1 MPAMIRADT
10 HRIIKPEPR
19 IGRGQRPLLHVR
31 TPTVYLRYQKREGKK
46 MAFFTFNTTTHICT
60 CQSEPFNIGTPRIDL
75 YDSTARQLAQELSE
89 PELLLEDKRTRQWK
103 VKKDDKANKPSQI
116 RKIYDELCMWEQKAH
131 DVETFAKLLPFIKM
145 MNAKVAY
152 ARGRELVDDKFVAW
166 FSTCM
171 DQIRE
176 SNETGLN
183 TFKNFR
189 THFEAFLGFFKQAR
203 PS

>member
-1 MPAMIRADT
+1 MS
-10 HRIIKPEPR
+10 
-19 IGRGQRPLLHVR
+19 
-31 TPTVYLRYQKREGKK
+31 
-46 MAFFTFNTTTHICT
+46 FFTFNTKIVPPKCD
-60 CQSEPFNIGTPRIDL
+60 CQSDPFNIRSPGINL
-75 YDSTARQLAQELSE
+75 YDSTARQLAEDLAK
-89 PELLLEDKRTRQWK
+89 PELLVEKKRGKERWWEVISDK
-103 VKKDDKANKPSQI
+103 DANKPTQI
-116 RKIYDELCMWEQKAH
+116 RKIYDELCMWEQKTR

-152 ARGRELVDDKFVAW
+152 ARGRELVDEKFVAW

-176 SNETGLN
+176 PNEAGLSS
-183 TFKNFR
+183 FKNFR